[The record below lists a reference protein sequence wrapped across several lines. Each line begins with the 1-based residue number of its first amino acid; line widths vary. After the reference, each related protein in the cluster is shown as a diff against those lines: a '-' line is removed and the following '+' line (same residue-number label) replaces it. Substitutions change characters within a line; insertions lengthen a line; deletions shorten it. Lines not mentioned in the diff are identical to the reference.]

1 MFVVISCLYSKYLL
15 YIDMLLGQPQ
25 RETFADKL
33 IDDARIDDMTF
44 LAYDFVYG
52 DIIHESYQHLVSKG
66 NIFLVFFFNVLAYNE
81 QKIKKRTRFLI
92 SIT

>member
-1 MFVVISCLYSKYLL
+1 
-15 YIDMLLGQPQ
+15 MLLGQPQ

-52 DIIHESYQHLVSKG
+52 DIIHE
-66 NIFLVFFFNVLAYNE
+66 
-81 QKIKKRTRFLI
+81 
-92 SIT
+92 